1 MVAELPKAVDH
12 SALGTVKGLCP
23 RFVSFPSLNESL
35 AVPVLPRELSTG
47 ERLPLSA
54 SGVKGERDEGCNLL
68 TTQPPAQQQDEG
80 GALAASPAALISQPV
95 RQTL

>member
-1 MVAELPKAVDH
+1 MVAGLPKTIDR
-12 SALGTVKGLCP
+12 SALDTVACLCS
-23 RFVSFPSLNESL
+23 RSVWLPSLYESL

-68 TTQPPAQQQDEG
+68 ATQPPAQ
-80 GALAASPAALISQPV
+80 
-95 RQTL
+95 